1 MKLAKLHAK
10 YKIISRKSKSE
21 KLMRLMDPIHDRAKV
36 TGMRSIGGVHVSQQ
50 SSTSMFERCTLLGIG
65 HRHRYS
71 QKDPYRNRPLGLL
84 TSARQTLTERNR
96 LRGIPGVAISIYP
109 REDVF
114 IWENGRPTFRLRC
127 RSKVSLSASI
137 ITSSS
142 QQQPSLSLSLSL
154 SRCTLSKYNI
164 DCKKIF

>member
-1 MKLAKLHAK
+1 
-10 YKIISRKSKSE
+10 
-21 KLMRLMDPIHDRAKV
+21 MDPIHDRAKV

-114 IWENGRPTFRLRC
+114 ILR
-127 RSKVSLSASI
+127 KWTPNFQIALQI
-137 ITSSS
+137 KG
-142 QQQPSLSLSLSL
+142 LSLGFHHHLIL
-154 SRCTLSKYNI
+154 PTAA
-164 DCKKIF
+164 

>member
-1 MKLAKLHAK
+1 MKLAKLYTK

-114 IWENGRPTFRLRC
+114 I
-127 RSKVSLSASI
+127 
-137 ITSSS
+137 
-142 QQQPSLSLSLSL
+142 
-154 SRCTLSKYNI
+154 
-164 DCKKIF
+164 